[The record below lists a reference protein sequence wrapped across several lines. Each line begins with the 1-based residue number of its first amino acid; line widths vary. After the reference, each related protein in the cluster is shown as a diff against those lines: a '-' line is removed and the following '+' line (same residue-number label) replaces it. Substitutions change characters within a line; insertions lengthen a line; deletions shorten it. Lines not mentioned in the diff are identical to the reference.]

1 MKKAPQRSASAHQRR
16 GSGVLSTSPP
26 LRGAEVIS
34 GLPLSMSPPGCRV
47 GFVARCFQGGVRRCA
62 IASAKWPPER
72 SGRSTIEVLL
82 YGRDA
87 ERSIIGGLLEGARE
101 SRSGVLVIRGE
112 AGVGKSALLEDA
124 RERASGMQVLACA
137 GIEAES
143 ALPFAALQ
151 QLLRPVLAH
160 LAKVPRA
167 QADALRGALGL
178 AAGRGDNRFLVF
190 LAVLSLLAEAAEA
203 GPLLCL
209 VDDAHWLDD
218 ASADAL
224 VFVARRLEAEGIVL
238 LFAAREGEVREFEAP
253 ELAELRLAGL
263 DADAA
268 GEVLDR
274 HAGNAL
280 SPATRA
286 RLVEATGGHPLALL
300 ELPSTLSE
308 GQLAGAE
315 PLLTPLPVS
324 ARLERA
330 FLARVR
336 VLPQETQT
344 LLLVAAADD
353 TGELSTVLRA
363 AARLDVRV
371 EALNAA
377 EQAGLATIRDA
388 VLELRHPLVRSAV
401 YQGAPLSQRQAVHR
415 ALASVLEGDVE
426 ADRRAWHRAAASVGP
441 DPAVVTELEQAA
453 LRAQRRSGFVAASM
467 AYERAAALT
476 PDEPKRAR
484 LLISAAETAWFG
496 GRLERT
502 RMLLERAR
510 PLASE
515 PLQRADI
522 DRYFGLVELTG
533 GVPAEACRSLVR
545 AAAAVASTDGER
557 ALQLLNLASVA
568 AFYAEDVAATVT
580 IAELAREVDVED
592 TPFARALV
600 ELLVGLG
607 AYYAGDLPRAAAS
620 LRLALSLEAELESD
634 ALDARRVALLFG
646 GRAAFYLGD
655 DKAALRSAQL
665 AASQMRAEGALGLL
679 TPILPRL
686 VHAEMWVGRWPA
698 ASADAREGLRLA
710 REIGQLDLV
719 AYQLVLLALI
729 AAHRGEEDECRS
741 LAAQGQ
747 ELASA
752 RGLAVVTS
760 FANWALALL
769 ELELGRADEAF
780 LRACEIST
788 TPAVLSMA
796 GLDRIESAVRAGEVA
811 TARNWLDYYEAWE
824 ECAGA
829 AWARALARHGGALL
843 AEDEEES
850 ERLFEAALDM
860 HAQAARPFERARTE
874 LAFGEFLRR
883 ARRPRDAREHLRAAL
898 DGFETLRAGLW
909 AERARVELRASG
921 QTARRRV
928 ADTRDQLTEQELQIA
943 QFVAQGLSNREVGAQ
958 LFLSPRT
965 IAAHLRSIFR
975 KLGISSRTEL
985 ARLHL
990 ESASAPADDA
1000 LDASVRPT
1008 PA

>member
-1 MKKAPQRSASAHQRR
+1 
-16 GSGVLSTSPP
+16 
-26 LRGAEVIS
+26 
-34 GLPLSMSPPGCRV
+34 
-47 GFVARCFQGGVRRCA
+47 
-62 IASAKWPPER
+62 
-72 SGRSTIEVLL
+72 VLL
-82 YGRDA
+82 YGRDP

-124 RERASGMQVLACA
+124 RERGSDMRVLACA
-137 GIEAES
+137 GVEAES
-143 ALPFAALQ
+143 ALPFAALH
-151 QLLRPVLAH
+151 QLLRPVLHH
-160 LAKVPRA
+160 LEKVPMP

-178 AAGRGDNRFLVF
+178 AAGRGDDRFLVS
-190 LAVLSLLAEAAEA
+190 LAVLSLLAEAAERR
-203 GPLLCL
+203 PLLCL

-224 VFVARRLEAEGIVL
+224 IFVARRLEAEGIVL
-238 LFAAREGEVREFEAP
+238 LFAAREGEVREFDAP

-268 GEVLDR
+268 AALLDR
-274 HAGNAL
+274 HAGIAL
-280 SPATRA
+280 SPETRA
-286 RLVEATGGHPLALL
+286 RLIEATGGHPLALL

-308 GQLAGAE
+308 GQLAGGE

-336 VLPQETQT
+336 ELPRETQT

-353 TGELSTVLRA
+353 TRQLSTVLGA
-363 AARLDVRV
+363 AAWLDVGAP
-371 EALNAA
+371 ALDAA
-377 EQAGLATIRDA
+377 QEAGLATIRGTE
-388 VLELRHPLVRSAV
+388 LELRHPLVRSAV
-401 YQGAPLSQRQAVHR
+401 YQGAPLSKRQAVHR
-415 ALASVLEGDVE
+415 ALASVLGGDAE

-441 DPAVVTELEQAA
+441 DPAVVAELEQAA
-453 LRAQRRSGFVAASM
+453 VRAQRRSGFVAASL

-476 PDEPKRAR
+476 PDETERAR
-484 LLISAAETAWFG
+484 LLTAAAENAWFG

-510 PLASE
+510 PLASGS
-515 PLQRADI
+515 LQRADI
-522 DRYFGLVELTG
+522 DRYLGLVELTG
-533 GVPAEACRSLVR
+533 GVPGEACQLLIRS
-545 AAAAVASTDGER
+545 AAAVASVDGER

-568 AFYAEDVAATVT
+568 AFYADDVAAAVT
-580 IAELAREVDVED
+580 IAELAREVDVGD
-592 TPFARALV
+592 IPFARALV

-607 AYYAGDLPRAAAS
+607 AHYEGDLPRAAAS
-620 LRLALSLEAELESD
+620 LRSAVSLEAELQSD

-655 DKAALRSAQL
+655 DEAARRSAQL
-665 AASQMRAEGALGLL
+665 AAAQMRAEGALGLL

-686 VHAEMWVGRWPA
+686 VHAEMWAGRWPA
-698 ASADAREGLRLA
+698 ASANAREGLRLA
-710 REIGQLDLV
+710 REIGQFDLV

-741 LAAQGQ
+741 LAAHGH

-752 RGLAVVTS
+752 RGLAVVAS
-760 FANWALALL
+760 LANWALALL
-769 ELELGRADEAF
+769 ELELGRTEEAF
-780 LRACEIST
+780 LRAREIST
-788 TPAVLSMA
+788 TPAVLFMA
-796 GLDRIESAVRAGEVA
+796 GLDLIEAAVRAGEVA
-811 TARNWLDYYEAWE
+811 TAHDWLADYEPWAE
-824 ECAGA
+824 RAGA
-829 AWARALARHGGALL
+829 AWARAVALHGRALL
-843 AEDEEES
+843 ADDGEES

-860 HAQAARPFERARTE
+860 HAEAARPFERARTE
-874 LAFGEFLRR
+874 LACGEFLRR
-883 ARRPRDAREHLRAAL
+883 ARRPSEARQHLRAAL
-898 DGFETLRAGLW
+898 DGFEALGAEVW

-928 ADTRDQLTEQELQIA
+928 ADTRAQLTEQELQIA
-943 QFVAQGLSNREVGAQ
+943 HFVAQGLSNREVAAQ

-965 IAAHLRSIFR
+965 IAAHLRNIFR

-990 ESASAPADDA
+990 ESVGAAADDPA
-1000 LDASVRPT
+1000 GAPVRPT
-1008 PA
+1008 PV

>member
-1 MKKAPQRSASAHQRR
+1 
-16 GSGVLSTSPP
+16 
-26 LRGAEVIS
+26 
-34 GLPLSMSPPGCRV
+34 
-47 GFVARCFQGGVRRCA
+47 
-62 IASAKWPPER
+62 
-72 SGRSTIEVLL
+72 VLL
-82 YGRDA
+82 YGRDP

-101 SRSGVLVIRGE
+101 SRSDVLVIRGE

-124 RERASGMQVLACA
+124 RERASDMRVLACT
-137 GIEAES
+137 GVEAES
-143 ALPFAALQ
+143 ALPFAALH
-151 QLLRPVLAH
+151 QLLRPVLRH
-160 LAKVPRA
+160 LERA
-167 QADALRGALGL
+167 PQPQADALRGALGL
-178 AAGRGDNRFLVF
+178 AAGRGVDRFLVS
-190 LAVLSLLAEAAEA
+190 LAVLNLLAEAAEQR
-203 GPLLCL
+203 PLLCL

-238 LFAAREGEVREFEAP
+238 LFAAREGEVREFDAP

-268 GEVLDR
+268 GALLDR
-274 HAGNAL
+274 YAGSAL
-280 SPATRA
+280 LPETRA
-286 RLVEATGGHPLALL
+286 RLFEATGGHPLALL

-308 GQLAGAE
+308 AQLAGDE

-336 VLPQETQT
+336 VLPEETQT

-363 AARLDVRV
+363 AALLDVGA
-371 EALNAA
+371 EALDAA
-377 EQAGLATIRDA
+377 EAAQLATLRDGL
-388 VLELRHPLVRSAV
+388 LELRHPLVRSAI
-401 YQGAPLSQRQAVHR
+401 YQGAPLSKRQAAHR
-415 ALASVLEGDVE
+415 ALASVLEGDAE
-426 ADRRAWHRAAASVGP
+426 ADRRAWHRAAASIGP
-441 DPAVVTELEQAA
+441 DPAVVEELEKAA
-453 LRAQRRSGFVAASM
+453 VRARRRSGFVAASL

-476 PDEPKRAR
+476 PEECERVR
-484 LLISAAETAWFG
+484 LLAAAAENAWFG

-522 DRYFGLVELTG
+522 DRYLGLVELTG
-533 GVPAEACRSLVR
+533 GMPAEACRLLVGS
-545 AAAAVASTDGER
+545 AAAVASVDGER

-568 AFYAEDVAATVT
+568 AFYADDGGAAVT

-607 AYYAGDLPRAAAS
+607 ARYAGDLPRAAAS
-620 LRLALSLEAELESD
+620 LRSALSLEAKLESD
-634 ALDARRVALLFG
+634 ALDAPQVALLFG
-646 GRAAFYLGD
+646 GRAAMYLGD
-655 DKAALRSAQL
+655 DEAARRSAQL
-665 AASQMRAEGALGLL
+665 AAAQMRAEGALGLL

-686 VHAEMWVGRWPA
+686 VHAEMWAGRWPA
-698 ASADAREGLRLA
+698 ASANAREGLRLA
-710 REIGQLDLV
+710 REIGQFDLV

-729 AAHRGEEDECRS
+729 AAHRGQEDECRS
-741 LAAQGQ
+741 LAAQAH
-747 ELASA
+747 ELAAA
-752 RGLAVVTS
+752 RRFTLVAS
-760 FANWALALL
+760 LANWALALL
-769 ELELGRADEAF
+769 ELELGRTQEAF
-780 LRACEIST
+780 LRAREIST
-788 TPAVLSMA
+788 TPSVLSLA
-796 GLDRIESAVRAGEVA
+796 GLDWIEAAVRAGEVA
-811 TARNWLDYYEAWE
+811 TAHEWLAYYEPWAE
-824 ECAGA
+824 LAGA
-829 AWARALARHGGALL
+829 AWARAVALHARALL
-843 AEDEEES
+843 ADENEES
-850 ERLFEAALDM
+850 DRLFEAALDM

-883 ARRPRDAREHLRAAL
+883 ARRPREAREHLRAAL
-898 DGFETLRAGLW
+898 DGFEALGAELW

-928 ADTRDQLTEQELQIA
+928 ADTRGQLTEQELQIA
-943 QFVAQGLSNREVGAQ
+943 HFVAQGLSNREVAAQ

-965 IAAHLRSIFR
+965 IAAHLRNIFR

-990 ESASAPADDA
+990 ESVGGAADNTADA
-1000 LDASVRPT
+1000 AVRPT
-1008 PA
+1008 RA

>member
-1 MKKAPQRSASAHQRR
+1 MRHRIGQMAAQR
-16 GSGVLSTSPP
+16 
-26 LRGAEVIS
+26 
-34 GLPLSMSPPGCRV
+34 
-47 GFVARCFQGGVRRCA
+47 
-62 IASAKWPPER
+62 W
-72 SGRSTIEVLL
+72 GRSTIEVLL

-124 RERASGMQVLACA
+124 RERGSDMRVLACA
-137 GIEAES
+137 GVEAES
-143 ALPFAALQ
+143 ALPFAALH
-151 QLLRPVLAH
+151 QLLRPVLRH
-160 LAKVPRA
+160 LDKVPRP

-178 AAGRGDNRFLVF
+178 AAARGEDRFLVS
-190 LAVLSLLAEAAEA
+190 LAVLSLLAEAAEE

-238 LFAAREGEVREFEAP
+238 LFAAREGEVREFDAP

-268 GEVLDR
+268 AALLDR
-274 HAGNAL
+274 HAGTAL
-280 SPATRA
+280 SPETRA

-308 GQLAGAE
+308 AQLAGNE
-315 PLLTPLPVS
+315 PLLTPVPVS

-336 VLPQETQT
+336 ELPEETQT

-363 AARLDVRV
+363 AARLGVGA
-371 EALNAA
+371 EALDAA
-377 EQAGLATIRDA
+377 EAARLATLRGA

-401 YQGAPLSQRQAVHR
+401 YHGAPLSKRQAVHR
-415 ALASVLEGDVE
+415 ALASVLAGDAQ

-441 DPAVVTELEQAA
+441 DPAVVDELELAA
-453 LRAQRRSGFVAASM
+453 VRARRRSGFVAASL

-476 PDEPKRAR
+476 PDESERAR
-484 LLISAAETAWFG
+484 LLTAAAENAWFG

-510 PLASE
+510 PLALE
-515 PLQRADI
+515 PQQHADI
-522 DRYFGLVELTG
+522 DRYLGLVELTG
-533 GVPAEACRSLVR
+533 GVPAEACRLLVR
-545 AAAAVASTDGER
+545 SAAAVAPVDGER

-568 AFYAEDVAATVT
+568 AFYADDVAAAVT
-580 IAELAREVDVED
+580 IAELAREINVED

-607 AYYAGDLPRAAAS
+607 AHYAGDLPRAAVS
-620 LRLALSLEAELESD
+620 LRSALSLEAELESD

-646 GRAAFYLGD
+646 GRAAAYLGD
-655 DKAALRSAQL
+655 DEAALRSAQL
-665 AASQMRAEGALGLL
+665 AAAQMRAEGALGLL

-686 VHAEMWVGRWPA
+686 VHAEMWAGRWPA
-698 ASADAREGLRLA
+698 ASASAREGLRLA
-710 REIGQLDLV
+710 REIGQFDLV
-719 AYQLVLLALI
+719 AYQLVLLAVI
-729 AAHRGEEDECRS
+729 AAHRGQEDECRS
-741 LAAQGQ
+741 LAAQGH

-752 RGLAVVTS
+752 RRSTLVAS
-760 FANWALALL
+760 LANWALALL
-769 ELELGRADEAF
+769 ELELGRTEEAF
-780 LRACEIST
+780 LRAREIST
-788 TPAVLSMA
+788 TPVVLSMA
-796 GLDRIESAVRAGEVA
+796 GLDRIEAAVRAGEVA
-811 TARNWLDYYEAWE
+811 TAHDWLTYYESWA

-829 AWARALARHGGALL
+829 AWARAVALHGRALL
-843 AEDEEES
+843 ADDDEES

-860 HAQAARPFERARTE
+860 HAQAARPFDRARTE
-874 LAFGEFLRR
+874 LAFGEFVRR
-883 ARRPRDAREHLRAAL
+883 ARRPREAREHLRAAL
-898 DGFETLRAGLW
+898 DGFEALGAELW

-943 QFVAQGLSNREVGAQ
+943 HFVAQGLSNREVAAQ

-965 IAAHLRSIFR
+965 IAAHLRNIFR

-990 ESASAPADDA
+990 ESVGAAADDA
-1000 LDASVRPT
+1000 ADAGVRPT
-1008 PA
+1008 PV

>member
-1 MKKAPQRSASAHQRR
+1 
-16 GSGVLSTSPP
+16 
-26 LRGAEVIS
+26 
-34 GLPLSMSPPGCRV
+34 
-47 GFVARCFQGGVRRCA
+47 
-62 IASAKWPPER
+62 
-72 SGRSTIEVLL
+72 VLL

-87 ERSIIGGLLEGARE
+87 ERSIVGELLEGARE
-101 SRSGVLVIRGE
+101 SHSGVLVIRGE
-112 AGVGKSALLEDA
+112 AGIGKSALLEDA
-124 RERASGMQVLACA
+124 RERAADMRVLACN
-137 GIEAES
+137 GVEAES
-143 ALPFAALQ
+143 ALPFAALH
-151 QLLRPVLAH
+151 QLLRPVLRH
-160 LAKVPRA
+160 LEKVPRP
-167 QADALRGALGL
+167 QADALRAALGI
-178 AAGRGDNRFLVF
+178 AAGRGDDRFLVS
-190 LAVLSLLAEAAEA
+190 LAALSLLAEAAEQR
-203 GPLLCL
+203 PLLCL

-238 LFAAREGEVREFEAP
+238 LFASREGEAREFDAP

-268 GEVLDR
+268 AALLDR
-274 HAGNAL
+274 HAGIAL
-280 SPATRA
+280 LPETRT

-300 ELPSTLSE
+300 ELPATLSE
-308 GQLAGAE
+308 AQLAGGE

-336 VLPQETQT
+336 ELPEETQT

-363 AARLDVRV
+363 AARLDVGA
-371 EALNAA
+371 EALDAA
-377 EQAGLATIRDA
+377 EEAGLATLRGA

-401 YQGAPLSQRQAVHR
+401 YQGAPLSRRQAVHR
-415 ALASVLEGDVE
+415 ALASVLEGDAE

-441 DPAVVTELEQAA
+441 DPGVVEELEQAA
-453 LRAQRRSGFVAASM
+453 VRARRRSGFVAASL

-476 PDEPKRAR
+476 PDERERAR
-484 LLISAAETAWFG
+484 LLSAAAENAWFG

-522 DRYFGLVELTG
+522 DRYLGLVELTG
-533 GVPAEACRSLVR
+533 GVPAEACRLLVR
-545 AAAAVASTDGER
+545 SAAAVAPVDGER
-557 ALQLLNLASVA
+557 ALELLNLASVA
-568 AFYAEDVAATVT
+568 AFYAEDVAAAAT
-580 IAELAREVDVED
+580 IAELAREIDVED

-607 AYYAGDLPRAAAS
+607 AHYEGDLPRAAIS
-620 LRLALSLEAELESD
+620 LRSALSLEAQLESD

-646 GRAAFYLGD
+646 GRAAAYFGD
-655 DKAALRSAQL
+655 DEAALRSAQL

-686 VHAEMWVGRWPA
+686 VHAEMWAGRWPA
-698 ASADAREGLRLA
+698 ASASAREGLRLA

-729 AAHRGEEDECRS
+729 AAHRGHEDECRS
-741 LAAQGQ
+741 LAAQAH

-752 RGLAVVTS
+752 RRFTLVAS
-760 FANWALALL
+760 LANWALALL
-769 ELELGRADEAF
+769 ELELGRPEEAF
-780 LRACEIST
+780 LRAREIST
-788 TPAVLSMA
+788 TPTVLSMA
-796 GLDRIESAVRAGEVA
+796 GLDRIEAAVRGGEVA
-811 TARNWLDYYEAWE
+811 TAHDWLAYYESWAD
-824 ECAGA
+824 CAGA
-829 AWARALARHGGALL
+829 AWARAVALHGRALL
-843 AEDEEES
+843 ADDNEES
-850 ERLFEAALDM
+850 ERLFGAALDA
-860 HAQAARPFERARTE
+860 HAQATRPFDRARTE

-883 ARRPRDAREHLRAAL
+883 ARRPREAREHLRAAL
-898 DGFETLRAGLW
+898 DGFEALGAELW
-909 AERARVELRASG
+909 TERARVELRASG

-943 QFVAQGLSNREVGAQ
+943 HFVAQGLSNRDVAAQ

-965 IAAHLRSIFR
+965 IAAHLRNIFR
-975 KLGISSRTEL
+975 KLDISSRTEL

-990 ESASAPADDA
+990 ESAGAAADDA
-1000 LDASVRPT
+1000 ADAAARPT
-1008 PA
+1008 RA

>member
-1 MKKAPQRSASAHQRR
+1 MA
-16 GSGVLSTSPP
+16 
-26 LRGAEVIS
+26 
-34 GLPLSMSPPGCRV
+34 
-47 GFVARCFQGGVRRCA
+47 ARAV
-62 IASAKWPPER
+62 
-72 SGRSTIEVLL
+72 GRSTIEALL
-82 YGRDA
+82 YGRDP

-124 RERASGMQVLACA
+124 RERASDMRVLACT
-137 GIEAES
+137 GVEAES
-143 ALPFAALQ
+143 ALPFAALH
-151 QLLRPVLAH
+151 QLLRPVLRH
-160 LAKVPRA
+160 LEKVPRP

-178 AAGRGDNRFLVF
+178 ATGRVDDRFLVS
-190 LAVLSLLAEAAEA
+190 LAVLSLLAEAAEQR
-203 GPLLCL
+203 PLLCL

-238 LFAAREGEVREFEAP
+238 LFAAREGEVREFDAP
-253 ELAELRLAGL
+253 ELAELQLAGL

-268 GEVLDR
+268 AVLLDR
-274 HAGNAL
+274 HAGSAL
-280 SPATRA
+280 LPETRA
-286 RLVEATGGHPLALL
+286 RLFEATGGHPLALL

-308 GQLAGAE
+308 AQLAGDE

-336 VLPQETQT
+336 VLPEETQT

-363 AARLDVRV
+363 AALLDVGP
-371 EALNAA
+371 EALDAA

-401 YQGAPLSQRQAVHR
+401 YQGAPLSKRHAVHR
-415 ALASVLEGDVE
+415 ALASVLEGDAD

-441 DPAVVTELEQAA
+441 DHAVVAELEQAA
-453 LRAQRRSGFVAASM
+453 VRAQRRSGFVAASL

-476 PDEPKRAR
+476 PDETERTR
-484 LLISAAETAWFG
+484 LLTAAAENAWFG

-510 PLASE
+510 PLVSE

-522 DRYFGLVELTG
+522 DRYLGLVELTG
-533 GVPAEACRSLVR
+533 GVPAEACRLLVR
-545 AAAAVASTDGER
+545 SAAAVASVDGER

-568 AFYAEDVAATVT
+568 AFYADDVAAAVT
-580 IAELAREVDVED
+580 IAELAREVDVAD

-607 AYYAGDLPRAAAS
+607 AHYEGDLPRAAAS
-620 LRLALSLEAELESD
+620 LRSAVSLEAELESD

-655 DKAALRSAQL
+655 DEAARRSAQL
-665 AASQMRAEGALGLL
+665 AAAQMRAEGALGLL

-686 VHAEMWVGRWPA
+686 VHAEMWAGRWPP
-698 ASADAREGLRLA
+698 ASANAREGLRLA
-710 REIGQLDLV
+710 REIGQFDLV

-741 LAAQGQ
+741 LAAQGH

-752 RGLAVVTS
+752 RGLAVVAS
-760 FANWALALL
+760 LANWALGLL
-769 ELELGRADEAF
+769 ELGLGHTDEAF
-780 LRACEIST
+780 LRAREISP

-796 GLDRIESAVRAGEVA
+796 GLDRIEAAVRAGEVA
-811 TARNWLDYYEAWE
+811 TAHDWLAYYEAWAE
-824 ECAGA
+824 SAGV
-829 AWARALARHGGALL
+829 AWARAVALHGRALL
-843 AEDEEES
+843 ADEDEES

-860 HAQAARPFERARTE
+860 HAQAARPFERVRTE

-883 ARRPRDAREHLRAAL
+883 ARRPRDARQHLRAAL
-898 DGFETLRAGLW
+898 EGFEALGAELW

-943 QFVAQGLSNREVGAQ
+943 HFVAQGLSNREVAAQ

-990 ESASAPADDA
+990 ESVGAAADNAADA
-1000 LDASVRPT
+1000 AVRPT
-1008 PA
+1008 RA

>member
-1 MKKAPQRSASAHQRR
+1 
-16 GSGVLSTSPP
+16 
-26 LRGAEVIS
+26 
-34 GLPLSMSPPGCRV
+34 
-47 GFVARCFQGGVRRCA
+47 
-62 IASAKWPPER
+62 
-72 SGRSTIEVLL
+72 VLL

-87 ERSIIGGLLEGARE
+87 ERSIIGGLLQGARE
-101 SRSGVLVIRGE
+101 SRSGVLVIHGE

-124 RERASGMQVLACA
+124 RERASDMRVLGCN
-137 GIEAES
+137 GVEAES
-143 ALPFAALQ
+143 ALPFAALH
-151 QLLRPVLAH
+151 QLLRPVLRY
-160 LAKVPRA
+160 LAKVPRP

-178 AAGRGDNRFLVF
+178 AAGRGGDRFLVS
-190 LAVLSLLAEAAEA
+190 LAVLSLLAEAAEQR
-203 GPLLCL
+203 PLLCL
-209 VDDAHWLDD
+209 IDDAHWLDD

-224 VFVARRLEAEGIVL
+224 VFVARRLESEGIVL
-238 LFAAREGEVREFEAP
+238 LFAAREGEAREFDAP
-253 ELAELRLAGL
+253 ELAELGLAGL

-268 GEVLDR
+268 AALLDR
-274 HAGNAL
+274 HAGIAL
-280 SPATRA
+280 SPETRA

-308 GQLAGAE
+308 AQLAGSE
-315 PLLTPLPVS
+315 PLVTPLPVS
-324 ARLERA
+324 TRLERA

-336 VLPQETQT
+336 ELPEETQT

-353 TGELSTVLRA
+353 TGGLSTVLRA
-363 AARLDVRV
+363 AARLDVGA
-371 EALNAA
+371 EALDAA
-377 EQAGLATIRDA
+377 EEVGLATVRGA
-388 VLELRHPLVRSAV
+388 VLEPRHPLVRSAV
-401 YQGAPLSQRQAVHR
+401 YQGAPLSKRRAVHR
-415 ALASVLEGDVE
+415 ALASVLEGDAE

-441 DPAVVTELEQAA
+441 DPEVVEELEQAA
-453 LRAQRRSGFVAASM
+453 VRAQRRSGFVAASL

-476 PDEPKRAR
+476 PDESERAR
-484 LLISAAETAWFG
+484 LLTAAAENAWFG

-522 DRYFGLVELTG
+522 DRYLGLVELTG
-533 GVPAEACRSLVR
+533 GVPAEACRLLVQS
-545 AAAAVASTDGER
+545 AAAVSLIDGER

-568 AFYAEDVAATVT
+568 AFYADDVAAAVT

-607 AYYAGDLPRAAAS
+607 AHYAGDLPRAAAS
-620 LRLALSLEAELESD
+620 LRAALLLEAELESD

-655 DKAALRSAQL
+655 DEAALRSAQL
-665 AASQMRAEGALGLL
+665 AAAQMRAEGALGLL

-686 VHAEMWVGRWPA
+686 VHAEMWAGSWPA
-698 ASADAREGLRLA
+698 ASASAREGLRLA
-710 REIGQLDLV
+710 REIGQFDLV

-741 LAAQGQ
+741 LAAQGH

-752 RGLAVVTS
+752 RHFTLVAS
-760 FANWALALL
+760 LANWALALL
-769 ELELGRADEAF
+769 ELELGRTEEAF
-780 LRACEIST
+780 LRAREIST

-796 GLDRIESAVRAGEVA
+796 GVDRIEAAVRAGEVA
-811 TARNWLDYYEAWE
+811 IAHEWLAYYDSWAG
-824 ECAGA
+824 CTGA
-829 AWARALARHGGALL
+829 AWVRAVALHGRALL
-843 AEDEEES
+843 ADNEEES

-860 HAQAARPFERARTE
+860 HTQAARPFERARTE
-874 LAFGEFLRR
+874 LAFGEILRR
-883 ARRPRDAREHLRAAL
+883 ARRPRLAREHLRAAL
-898 DGFETLRAGLW
+898 DGFEALGAELW

-943 QFVAQGLSNREVGAQ
+943 HFVAQGLSNRDVAAQ

-965 IAAHLRSIFR
+965 IAAHLRNVFR

-990 ESASAPADDA
+990 ESVGAAAADAADA
-1000 LDASVRPT
+1000 AVRPT
-1008 PA
+1008 RD

>member
-1 MKKAPQRSASAHQRR
+1 
-16 GSGVLSTSPP
+16 
-26 LRGAEVIS
+26 
-34 GLPLSMSPPGCRV
+34 
-47 GFVARCFQGGVRRCA
+47 
-62 IASAKWPPER
+62 
-72 SGRSTIEVLL
+72 VLL
-82 YGRDA
+82 YGRDP

-124 RERASGMQVLACA
+124 RERASDMRVLACT
-137 GIEAES
+137 GLEAES
-143 ALPFAALQ
+143 ELPFAALH
-151 QLLRPVLAH
+151 QLLRPVLRH
-160 LAKVPRA
+160 LEKVPRP

-178 AAGRGDNRFLVF
+178 AAGRGVDRFLVS
-190 LAVLSLLAEAAEA
+190 LAVLSLLAEAAERR
-203 GPLLCL
+203 PLLCL

-218 ASADAL
+218 ASSDAL
-224 VFVARRLEAEGIVL
+224 VFVARRFEAEGIVL
-238 LFAAREGEVREFEAP
+238 LFAAREGEVREFDAP
-253 ELAELRLAGL
+253 ELTELRLAGL

-268 GEVLDR
+268 AALLDR
-274 HAGNAL
+274 HAGIAL
-280 SPATRA
+280 LPETRA
-286 RLVEATGGHPLALL
+286 RLFEATGGHPLALL

-308 GQLAGAE
+308 GQLAGGE

-336 VLPQETQT
+336 VLPEETQT
-344 LLLVAAADD
+344 LLLVAAAED

-363 AARLDVRV
+363 ATLLDVGA
-371 EALNAA
+371 EALDAA
-377 EQAGLATIRDA
+377 EAAQLVTLRNGL
-388 VLELRHPLVRSAV
+388 LELRHPLVRSAI
-401 YQGAPLSQRQAVHR
+401 YQGAPLSKRQAAHR
-415 ALASVLEGDVE
+415 ALASVLEGDAE

-441 DPAVVTELEQAA
+441 DPTVAEELEKAA
-453 LRAQRRSGFVAASM
+453 VRALRRSGFVAASR

-476 PDEPKRAR
+476 PDESERVR
-484 LLISAAETAWFG
+484 LLTAAAENAWFG

-510 PLASE
+510 PFASE
-515 PLQRADI
+515 PLHRADI
-522 DRYFGLVELTG
+522 DRYLGLVELTG
-533 GVPAEACRSLVR
+533 GVPAEACRLLVR
-545 AAAAVASTDGER
+545 SAAAVASVDGER

-568 AFYAEDVAATVT
+568 AFYADDVAAAVT

-607 AYYAGDLPRAAAS
+607 AHYAGDLSRAAAS
-620 LRLALSLEAELESD
+620 LRSAASFEAELESD

-655 DKAALRSAQL
+655 DEAARRSAQL
-665 AASQMRAEGALGLL
+665 AAAQMRAEGALGLL

-686 VHAEMWVGRWPA
+686 VHAEIWAGNWPA
-698 ASADAREGLRLA
+698 ASANAREGLRLA
-710 REIGQLDLV
+710 REIGQFDLV

-741 LAAQGQ
+741 LAVQGH

-752 RGLAVVTS
+752 RRLTVVAS
-760 FANWALALL
+760 LANWALALL
-769 ELELGRADEAF
+769 ELELGRSEEAF
-780 LRACEIST
+780 LRAREIST
-788 TPAVLSMA
+788 TPAVLVMA
-796 GLDRIESAVRAGEVA
+796 GLDRIEAAVRAGQIA
-811 TARNWLDYYEAWE
+811 TAHEWLAYYEPWAE
-824 ECAGA
+824 SAGA
-829 AWARALARHGGALL
+829 AWARAVALHGRALL
-843 AEDEEES
+843 ADEDEES
-850 ERLFEAALDM
+850 ERLFEAALEM

-883 ARRPRDAREHLRAAL
+883 ARRPREAREHLRATL
-898 DGFETLRAGLW
+898 DGFEALGAELW

-943 QFVAQGLSNREVGAQ
+943 HFVAQGLSNREVAAQ

-965 IAAHLRSIFR
+965 IAAHLRNIFR
-975 KLGISSRTEL
+975 KLGISTRTEL

-990 ESASAPADDA
+990 ESVGAPADNAADA
-1000 LDASVRPT
+1000 AIRPT
-1008 PA
+1008 RA

>member
-1 MKKAPQRSASAHQRR
+1 MC
-16 GSGVLSTSPP
+16 G
-26 LRGAEVIS
+26 
-34 GLPLSMSPPGCRV
+34 
-47 GFVARCFQGGVRRCA
+47 QGGARRST
-62 IASAKWPPER
+62 IASAKWPLER
-72 SGRSTIEVLL
+72 CGRSTIEVLL

-87 ERSIIGGLLEGARE
+87 ERSIIGGLLEVARE

-124 RERASGMQVLACA
+124 RERASDMRVLACA
-137 GIEAES
+137 GVEAES

-151 QLLRPVLAH
+151 QLLGPVLHH
-160 LAKVPRA
+160 LEKVPRP
-167 QADALRGALGL
+167 QGDALRGALGL
-178 AAGRGDNRFLVF
+178 AAGRGDDRFLVS
-190 LAVLSLLAEAAEA
+190 LAVLSLLAEAAEER
-203 GPLLCL
+203 PLLCL

-253 ELAELRLAGL
+253 DLAELWLAGL
-263 DADAA
+263 DGEAA
-268 GEVLDR
+268 GALLDR
-274 HAGNAL
+274 HAGVAL
-280 SPATRA
+280 SPETRA

-308 GQLAGAE
+308 GQLAGDE
-315 PLLTPLPVS
+315 PLLTPLPIS

-336 VLPQETQT
+336 VLPEETQT

-363 AARLDVRV
+363 AALLDVGA
-371 EALNAA
+371 EALDAA
-377 EQAGLATIRDA
+377 QEAGLVTLGGAE
-388 VLELRHPLVRSAV
+388 LELRHPLVRSAI
-401 YQGAPLSQRQAVHR
+401 YQGASLSKRQAAHR
-415 ALASVLEGDVE
+415 ALASVLEGDAE
-426 ADRRAWHRAAASVGP
+426 ADRRAWHHAAASVGP
-441 DPAVVTELEQAA
+441 DQAVVEELEQAA
-453 LRAQRRSGFVAASM
+453 LRARRRSGFVAASL

-476 PDEPKRAR
+476 PDESERAR
-484 LLISAAETAWFG
+484 LLTAAAENAWFG

-522 DRYFGLVELTG
+522 DRYLGLVELTG
-533 GVPAEACRSLVR
+533 GVPAEACWLLVR
-545 AAAAVASTDGER
+545 SAAAVASVDGER

-568 AFYAEDVAATVT
+568 AFYPDDVAAAVT
-580 IAELAREVDVED
+580 IAEQAREVDVAD
-592 TPFARALV
+592 RPFARALV

-607 AYYAGDLPRAAAS
+607 AYYEGDLPRAAAS
-620 LRLALSLEAELESD
+620 LRSAVSLEAELESD

-655 DKAALRSAQL
+655 DEAALRSAQL
-665 AASQMRAEGALGLL
+665 GASRMRAEGAIGLL

-686 VHAEMWVGRWPA
+686 VHAEMWAGRWPA
-698 ASADAREGLRLA
+698 ASANAQEGLRLA
-710 REIGQLDLV
+710 REIGQSDLV

-741 LAAQGQ
+741 RAAQGH

-752 RGLAVVTS
+752 RGLAVVAS
-760 FANWALALL
+760 LANWAVALL
-769 ELELGRADEAF
+769 DLELGRTEQAF
-780 LRACEIST
+780 LRAREIST
-788 TPAVLSMA
+788 TPAVLAMA
-796 GLDRIESAVRAGEVA
+796 GFDRIDAAVRACKVA
-811 TARNWLDYYEAWE
+811 TAGDWLAYYKAWA

-829 AWARALARHGGALL
+829 AWARALTLHGRALL
-843 AEDEEES
+843 ADDEEES

-860 HAQAARPFERARTE
+860 HAQAARPFDRARTE

-883 ARRPRDAREHLRAAL
+883 ARRPRHAREHLRAAL
-898 DGFETLRAGLW
+898 DGFEALRADLW

-921 QTARRRV
+921 QTARRRL
-928 ADTRDQLTEQELQIA
+928 ADTRHELTEQELQIA
-943 QFVAQGLSNREVGAQ
+943 HFVAQGLSNREVGAQ

-965 IAAHLRSIFR
+965 IAAHLRNIFR

-990 ESASAPADDA
+990 ESAGAAAGDA
-1000 LDASVRPT
+1000 TDAAVRPT

>member
-1 MKKAPQRSASAHQRR
+1 
-16 GSGVLSTSPP
+16 
-26 LRGAEVIS
+26 
-34 GLPLSMSPPGCRV
+34 
-47 GFVARCFQGGVRRCA
+47 
-62 IASAKWPPER
+62 
-72 SGRSTIEVLL
+72 VLL

-101 SRSGVLVIRGE
+101 SLSGVLVIRGE

-137 GIEAES
+137 GVEAES
-143 ALPFAALQ
+143 ALPFAALH
-151 QLLRPVLAH
+151 QLLRPVLRH
-160 LAKVPRA
+160 LEKVPRP

-178 AAGRGDNRFLVF
+178 AAARGDDRFLVS
-190 LAVLSLLAEAAEA
+190 LAVLSLLAEAAEQR
-203 GPLLCL
+203 PLLCL
-209 VDDAHWLDD
+209 IDDAHWLDD

-224 VFVARRLEAEGIVL
+224 VFVARRLEAEAIVL
-238 LFAAREGEVREFEAP
+238 LFAAREGEIREFDAP

-263 DADAA
+263 DEDAA
-268 GEVLDR
+268 AALLDR
-274 HAGNAL
+274 HAGTAL
-280 SPATRA
+280 SPETRA

-308 GQLAGAE
+308 GQLTGSE
-315 PLLTPLPVS
+315 PLLTPVPVS

-336 VLPQETQT
+336 ELPEETQT

-353 TGELSTVLRA
+353 TGEFSTVLRA
-363 AARLDVRV
+363 AARLDVGA
-371 EALNAA
+371 EALDSAEAA
-377 EQAGLATIRDA
+377 RLATLRDA
-388 VLELRHPLVRSAV
+388 VLELWHPLVRSAV
-401 YQGAPLSQRQAVHR
+401 YQGAPLSKRHAVHR
-415 ALASVLEGDVE
+415 ALASVLEGDAE

-441 DPAVVTELEQAA
+441 DPAVVDELEQAA
-453 LRAQRRSGFVAASM
+453 MRAQRRSGFVAASL
-467 AYERAAALT
+467 AYERASALT
-476 PDEPKRAR
+476 PKESERAR
-484 LLISAAETAWFG
+484 LLTAAAENAWFG

-515 PLQRADI
+515 PLQHADI
-522 DRYFGLVELTG
+522 DRYLGLVELTG
-533 GVPAEACRSLVR
+533 GVPADACRLLVR
-545 AAAAVASTDGER
+545 SAAAVASVDGER

-568 AFYAEDVAATVT
+568 AFYADDVAAAVR
-580 IAELAREVDVED
+580 IGED

-607 AYYAGDLPRAAAS
+607 AHYAGDLPRAAVS
-620 LRLALSLEAELESD
+620 LRSALSFEAELESD

-655 DKAALRSAQL
+655 DEAALRSAQL
-665 AASQMRAEGALGLL
+665 AAAQMRAEGALGLL

-686 VHAEMWVGRWPA
+686 VHAEMWAGSWPA
-698 ASADAREGLRLA
+698 ASASAREGLRLA
-710 REIGQLDLV
+710 REIGQFDLV
-719 AYQLVLLALI
+719 AYQLVLLAVI
-729 AAHRGEEDECRS
+729 AAHRGQEDECRS
-741 LAAQGQ
+741 LAAQGH

-752 RGLAVVTS
+752 RRLTVVAS
-760 FANWALALL
+760 LANWALALL
-769 ELELGRADEAF
+769 ELELGRTEEAF
-780 LRACEIST
+780 LRGREIST

-796 GLDRIESAVRAGEVA
+796 GLDRIEAAVRAGEVE
-811 TARNWLDYYEAWE
+811 TAHDWLAYHESWA

-829 AWARALARHGGALL
+829 AWARAVALHGRALL
-843 AEDEEES
+843 ADDEEES
-850 ERLFEAALDM
+850 ERLFEAALDV
-860 HAQAARPFERARTE
+860 HAEAARPFERARTE

-883 ARRPRDAREHLRAAL
+883 ARRPRLAREHLRAAL
-898 DGFETLRAGLW
+898 DGFEALGAELW

-943 QFVAQGLSNREVGAQ
+943 HFVAQGLSNRDVAAQ

-965 IAAHLRSIFR
+965 IAAHLRNIFR

-990 ESASAPADDA
+990 ESVGAAAADAVDA
-1000 LDASVRPT
+1000 AARPT
-1008 PA
+1008 

>member
-1 MKKAPQRSASAHQRR
+1 
-16 GSGVLSTSPP
+16 
-26 LRGAEVIS
+26 
-34 GLPLSMSPPGCRV
+34 
-47 GFVARCFQGGVRRCA
+47 
-62 IASAKWPPER
+62 
-72 SGRSTIEVLL
+72 VLL

-137 GIEAES
+137 GIESES
-143 ALPFAALQ
+143 ALPFAALD
-151 QLLRPVLAH
+151 QLLRPALRH
-160 LAKVPRA
+160 LDKAPRH

-178 AAGRGDNRFLVF
+178 AAARGDDRFLVS
-190 LAVLSLLAEAAEA
+190 LAVLTLLAEAAEDR
-203 GPLLCL
+203 PLLCL

-224 VFVARRLEAEGIVL
+224 VFVARRLDAEGIVL
-238 LFAAREGEVREFEAP
+238 LFAAREGEAREFDAP

-268 GEVLDR
+268 GALLDR
-274 HAGNAL
+274 HTEIAL
-280 SPATRA
+280 SPETRA

-308 GQLAGAE
+308 AQLAGDE

-324 ARLERA
+324 TRLERA
-330 FLARVR
+330 FLTRVR
-336 VLPQETQT
+336 ELSVETQT
-344 LLLVAAADD
+344 LLLAAAADD
-353 TGELSTVLRA
+353 TGELSTVLGA
-363 AARLDVRV
+363 AAKLDVGA
-371 EALNAA
+371 EALDAA
-377 EQAGLATIRDA
+377 EEVGLATVRGT

-401 YQGAPLSQRQAVHR
+401 YQGAPLSKRQAVHR
-415 ALASVLEGDVE
+415 ALASVLEGDAE

-441 DPAVVTELEQAA
+441 DQAVVEELEQAA
-453 LRAQRRSGFVAASM
+453 VRARRRSGFVAASL

-476 PDEPKRAR
+476 PDESERAR
-484 LLISAAETAWFG
+484 LLTAAAENAWFG

-522 DRYFGLVELTG
+522 DRYLGLVELTG
-533 GVPAEACRSLVR
+533 GVPAEACRLLVR
-545 AAAAVASTDGER
+545 SAAAVASVDGER

-568 AFYAEDVAATVT
+568 AFYADDVAAAVT
-580 IAELAREVDVED
+580 IAELARDVDVED

-607 AYYAGDLPRAAAS
+607 ARYAGDLPRAAAS
-620 LRLALSLEAELESD
+620 LRSAMSLEAELESD

-646 GRAAFYLGD
+646 GRAANYLGD
-655 DKAALRSAQL
+655 DEAARRSAQL
-665 AASQMRAEGALGLL
+665 AAAQMRAEGALGLL

-686 VHAEMWVGRWPA
+686 VHAEMWAGRWPA
-698 ASADAREGLRLA
+698 ASASAREGLRLA

-729 AAHRGEEDECRS
+729 AAHRGQEDECRS
-741 LAAQGQ
+741 LAAQGH

-752 RGLAVVTS
+752 RRFTLIAS
-760 FANWALALL
+760 LANWALALL
-769 ELELGRADEAF
+769 ELGLGRTEEAF
-780 LRACEIST
+780 LRAREIST
-788 TPAVLSMA
+788 TPAVLFMA
-796 GLDRIESAVRAGEVA
+796 GLDQIEAAVRAGEVA
-811 TARNWLDYYEAWE
+811 LAHDWLTYYEPWA
-824 ECAGA
+824 
-829 AWARALARHGGALL
+829 ARAVALHGRALL
-843 AEDEEES
+843 ADDDEES
-850 ERLFEAALDM
+850 ERLFEAALEM
-860 HAQAARPFERARTE
+860 HAQAARPFDRARTE
-874 LAFGEFLRR
+874 LAFGAFLRR
-883 ARRPRDAREHLRAAL
+883 ARRPRKARAHLRAAL
-898 DGFETLRAGLW
+898 DGFEALGAELW

-928 ADTRDQLTEQELQIA
+928 ADTRDQLTAQELQIA
-943 QFVAQGLSNREVGAQ
+943 HFVAQGLSNRDVAAQ

-965 IAAHLRSIFR
+965 IAAHLRNIFR

-990 ESASAPADDA
+990 ESVGAPAA
-1000 LDASVRPT
+1000 EAAGAAVRP
-1008 PA
+1008 ARA

>member
-1 MKKAPQRSASAHQRR
+1 
-16 GSGVLSTSPP
+16 
-26 LRGAEVIS
+26 
-34 GLPLSMSPPGCRV
+34 
-47 GFVARCFQGGVRRCA
+47 
-62 IASAKWPPER
+62 
-72 SGRSTIEVLL
+72 VLL
-82 YGRDA
+82 YGRDP
-87 ERSIIGGLLEGARE
+87 ERSIIGELLEGARE

-124 RERASGMQVLACA
+124 RQRASGMQILACA
-137 GIEAES
+137 GVEAES
-143 ALPFAALQ
+143 ALPFAALH
-151 QLLRPVLAH
+151 QLLRPVLH
-160 LAKVPRA
+160 HNEQVSTP

-178 AAGRGDNRFLVF
+178 AAARGDDRFLVS
-190 LAVLSLLAEAAEA
+190 LAVLSLLSEAAEQR
-203 GPLLCL
+203 PLLGL

-238 LFAAREGEVREFEAP
+238 LFAAREGEVREFDAP

-268 GEVLDR
+268 AVLLDR
-274 HAGNAL
+274 HAGVAL
-280 SPATRA
+280 SPETRA

-308 GQLAGAE
+308 GQLSGSE

-336 VLPQETQT
+336 ELPEETQT

-353 TGELSTVLRA
+353 TGELSTVLGA
-363 AARLDVRV
+363 AAELDVGA
-371 EALNAA
+371 EALDGAQ
-377 EQAGLATIRDA
+377 EAGLATLRGTA
-388 VLELRHPLVRSAV
+388 LELRHPLVRSAV
-401 YQGAPLSQRQAVHR
+401 YQGAPLSKRQAAHR
-415 ALASVLEGDVE
+415 ALANVLEGDAE

-441 DPAVVTELEQAA
+441 DPAVVQELEQAA
-453 LRAQRRSGFVAASM
+453 VRARGRSGFVAASL
-467 AYERAAALT
+467 AFERAAALT
-476 PDEPKRAR
+476 PDERERAR
-484 LLISAAETAWFG
+484 LLTAAAENAWFG

-510 PLASE
+510 PLATE

-522 DRYFGLVELTG
+522 DRYLGLVELTG
-533 GVPAEACRSLVR
+533 GVPAEACRLLVR
-545 AAAAVASTDGER
+545 SAAAVASVDGER
-557 ALQLLNLASVA
+557 ALELLSLASVA
-568 AFYAEDVAATVT
+568 AFYADDVAAAVT
-580 IAELAREVDVED
+580 IAELAGEVDVAD

-607 AYYAGDLPRAAAS
+607 AYYEGDLPRAAAS
-620 LRLALSLEAELESD
+620 LRSAASLEAELESD
-634 ALDARRVALLFG
+634 PLDARRVALLFG

-655 DKAALRSAQL
+655 DEAARRRAQL
-665 AASQMRAEGALGLL
+665 AAAQMRVEGALGLL

-686 VHAEMWVGRWPA
+686 VHAEMWAGRWPA
-698 ASADAREGLRLA
+698 ASANAREGLRLA
-710 REIGQLDLV
+710 GEIGQFDLV

-729 AAHRGEEDECRS
+729 AAHRGQEDECRS
-741 LAAQGQ
+741 LAAQAH

-752 RGLAVVTS
+752 RGLAVVAS
-760 FANWALALL
+760 LANWALALL
-769 ELELGRADEAF
+769 ELELGRTEEAF
-780 LRACEIST
+780 LRAREIST

-796 GLDRIESAVRAGEVA
+796 GLDQIEAAVRAGEVTRA
-811 TARNWLDYYEAWE
+811 HDWLAYYEPWAE
-824 ECAGA
+824 RAGA
-829 AWARALARHGGALL
+829 AWARAVGLHGRALL
-843 AEDEEES
+843 ADDGEEA

-860 HAQAARPFERARTE
+860 HAQATRPFERARTE

-883 ARRPRDAREHLRAAL
+883 ARRPREARQHLRAAL
-898 DGFETLRAGLW
+898 AGFEALGAELW

-943 QFVAQGLSNREVGAQ
+943 HFVAQGLSNREVAAQ

-965 IAAHLRSIFR
+965 IAAHLRNIFR

-990 ESASAPADDA
+990 ESVGAAADDA
-1000 LDASVRPT
+1000 ADATVRPT

>member
-1 MKKAPQRSASAHQRR
+1 
-16 GSGVLSTSPP
+16 
-26 LRGAEVIS
+26 
-34 GLPLSMSPPGCRV
+34 
-47 GFVARCFQGGVRRCA
+47 
-62 IASAKWPPER
+62 
-72 SGRSTIEVLL
+72 VLL

-124 RERASGMQVLACA
+124 RERASDMRVLGCN
-137 GIEAES
+137 GVEAES
-143 ALPFAALQ
+143 ALPFAGLH
-151 QLLRPVLAH
+151 QLLRPVLRH
-160 LAKVPRA
+160 LEKVPPP

-178 AAGRGDNRFLVF
+178 AAARGEDRFLVY
-190 LAVLSLLAEAAEA
+190 LAVLSLLAEAAEQR
-203 GPLLCL
+203 PLLCL

-238 LFAAREGEVREFEAP
+238 LFAAREGEAREFDAP
-253 ELAELRLAGL
+253 EQAELRLAGL

-268 GEVLDR
+268 AALLDR
-274 HAGNAL
+274 HAGVAL
-280 SPATRA
+280 SPETRA
-286 RLVEATGGHPLALL
+286 LLVEATGGHPLALL
-300 ELPSTLSE
+300 ELPSMLSE
-308 GQLAGAE
+308 GQLAGE

-336 VLPQETQT
+336 ELPEETQT

-353 TGELSTVLRA
+353 TGELSTVLGA
-363 AARLDVRV
+363 AARLDVGA
-371 EALNAA
+371 EALDAA
-377 EQAGLATIRDA
+377 EEAGLTTVRGT

-401 YQGAPLSQRQAVHR
+401 YQGATLSKRQGVHR
-415 ALASVLEGDVE
+415 ALASVLEGDAE

-441 DPAVVTELEQAA
+441 DPAVVEELEQAA
-453 LRAQRRSGFVAASM
+453 VRARQRSGLVAASL
-467 AYERAAALT
+467 AYERAAAHT
-476 PDEPKRAR
+476 PEESKRAR
-484 LLISAAETAWFG
+484 LLTAAAENAWFG

-522 DRYFGLVELTG
+522 DRYLGLVELTG
-533 GVPAEACRSLVR
+533 GVPAEACRLLVR
-545 AAAAVASTDGER
+545 SAAAVTSLDGER

-568 AFYAEDVAATVT
+568 AFYADDVAAAVR
-580 IAELAREVDVED
+580 IAELAGEVDVED

-607 AYYAGDLPRAAAS
+607 AHYAGDLPRAAAS
-620 LRLALSLEAELESD
+620 LRSALSLEAELESD

-655 DKAALRSAQL
+655 DEAALRSAQL
-665 AASQMRAEGALGLL
+665 AAAQMRAEGALGLL

-686 VHAEMWVGRWPA
+686 VHAEMWAGSWPA
-698 ASADAREGLRLA
+698 ASASAREGLRLA
-710 REIGQLDLV
+710 REIGQFDLV

-729 AAHRGEEDECRS
+729 AAHRGQEDECRS
-741 LAAQGQ
+741 LAAQGH

-752 RGLAVVTS
+752 RRFTLVAS
-760 FANWALALL
+760 LANWALALL
-769 ELELGRADEAF
+769 ELELGRTEEAF
-780 LRACEIST
+780 LRAREIST

-796 GLDRIESAVRAGEVA
+796 GVDRIEAAVRAGEVA
-811 TARNWLDYYEAWE
+811 TAHEWLAYYESWA

-829 AWARALARHGGALL
+829 AWVRAVALHGCALL
-843 AEDEEES
+843 GDNEEES

-860 HAQAARPFERARTE
+860 HTQAARPFERARTE

-883 ARRPRDAREHLRAAL
+883 ARRPRLAREHLRAAL
-898 DGFETLRAGLW
+898 DGFDALGAELW

-943 QFVAQGLSNREVGAQ
+943 HFVAQGLSNRDVAAQ

-965 IAAHLRSIFR
+965 IAAHLRNVFR

-990 ESASAPADDA
+990 ESVGAAAADAADA
-1000 LDASVRPT
+1000 AVRPT
-1008 PA
+1008 RD

>member
-1 MKKAPQRSASAHQRR
+1 
-16 GSGVLSTSPP
+16 
-26 LRGAEVIS
+26 
-34 GLPLSMSPPGCRV
+34 
-47 GFVARCFQGGVRRCA
+47 
-62 IASAKWPPER
+62 
-72 SGRSTIEVLL
+72 VLL

-87 ERSIIGGLLEGARE
+87 ERSIIGALLEDARE

-137 GIEAES
+137 GIESES
-143 ALPFAALQ
+143 ALPFAAVH
-151 QLLRPVLAH
+151 QLLRPGLRH
-160 LAKVPRA
+160 LEKVPRP

-178 AAGRGDNRFLVF
+178 ATARGDDRFLVY
-190 LAVLSLLAEAAEA
+190 LAVLSLLAEAAEQR
-203 GPLLCL
+203 PLLCL

-238 LFAAREGEVREFEAP
+238 LFAAREGEVREFDAP

-268 GEVLDR
+268 AALLDR
-274 HAGNAL
+274 HAGIAL
-280 SPATRA
+280 SPETRV

-308 GQLAGAE
+308 AQLAGSE

-336 VLPQETQT
+336 KLPEETQT

-353 TGELSTVLRA
+353 TGQLSTVLRA
-363 AARLDVRV
+363 VARLDVGA
-371 EALNAA
+371 EAFDAA
-377 EQAGLATIRDA
+377 EEAGLATVRGT
-388 VLELRHPLVRSAV
+388 VLGLRHPLVRSAV
-401 YQGAPLSQRQAVHR
+401 YQGAPLSRRRAAHR
-415 ALASVLEGDVE
+415 ALASVLEGDAD

-441 DPAVVTELEQAA
+441 DPVVVEELEQAA
-453 LRAQRRSGFVAASM
+453 VRARRRSGFVAASL

-476 PDEPKRAR
+476 PDESERAR
-484 LLISAAETAWFG
+484 LLTAAAENAWFG

-502 RMLLERAR
+502 RMLLERAL

-522 DRYFGLVELTG
+522 DRYLGLVELTG
-533 GVPAEACRSLVR
+533 GVPAEACRLLVR
-545 AAAAVASTDGER
+545 SAAAVAPVDGER

-568 AFYAEDVAATVT
+568 AFYAEDVAATAT
-580 IAELAREVDVED
+580 IAELAREIDVED

-607 AYYAGDLPRAAAS
+607 AQYAGDLPRAAAS
-620 LRLALSLEAELESD
+620 LRSALSLEAELESD
-634 ALDARRVALLFG
+634 ALDARRVALLFD
-646 GRAAFYLGD
+646 GRAAAYFGD
-655 DKAALRSAQL
+655 DEAALRSAEL

-686 VHAEMWVGRWPA
+686 VHAEMWAGRWPA
-698 ASADAREGLRLA
+698 ASASAREGLRLA
-710 REIGQLDLV
+710 REIGQFDLV

-729 AAHRGEEDECRS
+729 AAHRGQEDECRS
-741 LAAQGQ
+741 LAAQGH

-752 RGLAVVTS
+752 RRFTVVAS
-760 FANWALALL
+760 LANWALALL
-769 ELELGRADEAF
+769 ELELGRTEEAF
-780 LRACEIST
+780 LRAREIST
-788 TPAVLSMA
+788 TPVVLSMA
-796 GLDRIESAVRAGEVA
+796 GLDRIEAAVRAGEVA
-811 TARNWLDYYEAWE
+811 TAHDWLAYYESWG
-824 ECAGA
+824 ECTGA
-829 AWARALARHGGALL
+829 AWARAVALHGRALL
-843 AEDEEES
+843 ADDNEES
-850 ERLFEAALDM
+850 ERLFEAALDR
-860 HAQAARPFERARTE
+860 HAQAARPFDRARTE

-883 ARRPRDAREHLRAAL
+883 ARRPREAREHLRAAL
-898 DGFETLRAGLW
+898 DGFEALGAELW

-928 ADTRDQLTEQELQIA
+928 ADTRGQLTEQELQIA
-943 QFVAQGLSNREVGAQ
+943 HFVAQGLSNREVAAQ

-965 IAAHLRSIFR
+965 IAAHLRNIFR

-990 ESASAPADDA
+990 ESIGAAADDA
-1000 LDASVRPT
+1000 ADAAVRPT
-1008 PA
+1008 RA